1 MLDKDLGSVASKVI
15 VGFKYAYD
23 VEFPKTYYKLNPEG
37 TIADYTASL
46 TVARMKFSTGLS
58 GVLAFKL
65 KPKGASEWNLVHP
78 VVDANFYLANDV
90 PLTNQSVLNVPIH
103 QRSGNFTLRAYSDSP
118 FPVSLTSSM
127 WEGNYSPRFYRR
139 N

>member
-1 MLDKDLGSVASKVI
+1 
-15 VGFKYAYD
+15 
-23 VEFPKTYYKLNPEG
+23 
-37 TIADYTASL
+37 
-46 TVARMKFSTGLS
+46 MKFSTGLS